1 MAVTNK
7 PTVALLKTNR
17 FLNITSTEY
26 DTAIEGIIDDVTVR
40 VLSWMDRD
48 DLAELTAELS
58 GAVAK
63 QAAYEF
69 LRRKDPGLISVT
81 FPDGSVN
88 KLNANEW
95 LDTVESVLERNRV
108 FGL

>member
-1 MAVTNK
+1 MAVTGK

-17 FLNITSTEY
+17 FLDISVSTF
-26 DTAIEGIIDDVTVR
+26 DTAIEEMIDDVTVR
-40 VLSWMDRD
+40 ALSWMDRD
-48 DLAELTAELS
+48 DLEELNAELS

-81 FPDGSVN
+81 FADGTVN

-95 LDTVESVLERNRV
+95 LDTVQSVLERNRE